1 MEKTLK
7 HQPLNK
13 ELTPGVKQIQN
24 IRQSNSAL
32 SYIEFQIL
40 ELEKGASYKETGS
53 QQEVCIVILTG
64 KIKVKAAD
72 TWYEDLG
79 TRESVFEKIPTDS
92 IYLPA
97 EHSFE
102 LVATTDNVRLAL
114 CYSSAKKALPVCVI
128 RAEDNTVEER
138 GLYQNKRLVHNILPD
153 NVDTASS
160 LLVVEVYTD
169 GGNFSSYPPHK
180 HDQENLPHES
190 FLEETYYHELDPEQG
205 FVFQRVYT
213 EDRSLDETMT
223 VEHQN
228 VVEVPKGYHP
238 VGVADGYTSYY
249 LNVMAGPERIW
260 KFHNEKKH
268 EWILQRK

>member
-13 ELTPGVKQIQN
+13 ELAPGVKQIQN

-114 CYSSAKKALPVCVI
+114 CYSPAKKALPISVI

-153 NVDTASS
+153 MSILPAACWSS
-160 LLVVEVYTD
+160 KFIPRAVIFPAILLISTIKRIC
-169 GGNFSSYPPHK
+169 HM
-180 HDQENLPHES
+180 
-190 FLEETYYHELDPEQG
+190 
-205 FVFQRVYT
+205 
-213 EDRSLDETMT
+213 SL
-223 VEHQN
+223 
-228 VVEVPKGYHP
+228 
-238 VGVADGYTSYY
+238 
-249 LNVMAGPERIW
+249 
-260 KFHNEKKH
+260 F
-268 EWILQRK
+268 